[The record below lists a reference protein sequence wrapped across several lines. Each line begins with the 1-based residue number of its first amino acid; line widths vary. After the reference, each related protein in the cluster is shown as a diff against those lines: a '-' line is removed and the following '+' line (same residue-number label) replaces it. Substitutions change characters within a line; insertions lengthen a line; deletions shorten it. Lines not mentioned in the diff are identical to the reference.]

1 MRAMV
6 SVQADLGL
14 LTVHNVGLEQMREDW
29 GYLDRLGI
37 CSLWLGD
44 HYGVPRLP
52 ELPLWETWTLLAVL
66 AGQTS
71 RSTLGTLVTNVAMR
85 NPAVL
90 AKQITTVDHL
100 SGGRLIVGL
109 GTGYYE
115 QEHAWVG
122 VPFPPA
128 RDRVTRLGEAV
139 EILDRL
145 LRGERFRRDG
155 EYFKVDHAPLFPR
168 PVQHPRPPFM
178 VGAFGARS
186 LDVVATRADAWSFAG
201 RLGEPPE
208 SALRRFRELG
218 ARLDDLCVA
227 GGRAP
232 AGVRRSYLAGFADE
246 HPFGSTD
253 AFDDVTGRL
262 VEAGTDEIVFY
273 FMSEAQQQMRSR
285 GHRWVDRGTLEQ
297 LIADGRWRVRR
308 A

>member
-6 SVQADLGL
+6 SAQPDLGL
-14 LTVHNVGLEQMREDW
+14 MTVHNVGLEQMREDW

-44 HYGVPRLP
+44 HYGVPWLP

-71 RSTLGTLVTNVAMR
+71 RSMLGTLVTNVAMR

-128 RDRVTRLGEAV
+128 RDRATRLGEAV

-155 EYFKVDHAPLFPR
+155 EYFKVDHAPYLRGRCSTLVR
-168 PVQHPRPPFM
+168 PSWL
-178 VGAFGARS
+178 ARS
-186 LDVVATRADAWSFAG
+186 VRG
-201 RLGEPPE
+201 RL
-208 SALRRFRELG
+208 
-218 ARLDDLCVA
+218 
-227 GGRAP
+227 
-232 AGVRRSYLAGFADE
+232 
-246 HPFGSTD
+246 
-253 AFDDVTGRL
+253 
-262 VEAGTDEIVFY
+262 
-273 FMSEAQQQMRSR
+273 M
-285 GHRWVDRGTLEQ
+285 
-297 LIADGRWRVRR
+297 
-308 A
+308 